1 MHSSA
6 VLRPCVL
13 VLCHHQPF
21 KFSSNSQEPKYRG
34 CMNVPGYVLDI
45 EDVSSADLRESSRS
59 KSQKTLRADDLQ
71 NPVSFKLAL
80 ANT

>member
-1 MHSSA
+1 
-6 VLRPCVL
+6 
-13 VLCHHQPF
+13 
-21 KFSSNSQEPKYRG
+21 
-34 CMNVPGYVLDI
+34 MNVPGYVLDI

-71 NPVSFKLAL
+71 NPVSFKLTL